1 MPRENFNKEKFSLI
15 KTPHHHLVIL
25 GIYAISRLS
34 CCTHYAKLCQLC
46 VWRGDRKKSWRSSLG
61 EYPESDND
69 PQHFYF
75 CGVLH
80 SLSQLS
86 LVCGSKQSWH
96 LTDVS
101 EHTLSHLHLR
111 TDTWS
116 HLCGRINRSK
126 TTHELN
132 WGKKTLPRLPTLG
145 KSWPSQG
152 LSLQLYNWYS
162 RKSALIRNHLL
173 SLL

>member
-1 MPRENFNKEKFSLI
+1 MPRKNLNKENFSLI
-15 KTPHHHLVIL
+15 KTPHHHLAIL
-25 GIYAISRLS
+25 GNYAISRLS

-46 VWRGDRKKSWRSSLG
+46 VWRGDRKNWRNSLG

-69 PQHFYF
+69 PQHFCF

-80 SLSQLS
+80 LSQLS
-86 LVCGSKQSWH
+86 LACNSTQPQPWH

-101 EHTLSHLHLR
+101 EHTLNHLHLQ

-132 WGKKTLPRLPTLG
+132 WEKK
-145 KSWPSQG
+145 
-152 LSLQLYNWYS
+152 LSLDCQLYELTILSPVSPVLYNWYS
-162 RKSALIRNHLL
+162 MKSALIRNRLL
-173 SLL
+173 SLV